1 MKLLIIPSGGIGLDG
16 ITMSIMNYYRYFN
29 KSNIQTTFV
38 ATKIKCEKKYFDLIL
53 NEIERNGDNVVQLER
68 SMNIIKYIF
77 LLVKLLKRNNYDIV
91 HVHGS
96 SSLIAIELLA
106 AKLCG
111 IKVRVAHSHNTTC
124 NHRILNILL
133 KPIFNYLT
141 TFRLACGEDAGKWL
155 FGHRDFKVIRNGIE
169 IEKFIYNKEMR
180 EKIRTNLSLLGK
192 KVIGHVGS
200 FNEQKNHTF
209 LIDIL
214 KELLIIDK
222 NYRLVLIG
230 DGEKREEIERKA
242 ILAGIEDK
250 VIFLGRRTDIS
261 ELLQAMDLMVLPSI
275 YEGLP
280 VVTIEWQAAGL
291 PIVVSDKVTSEIELT
306 NLVTF
311 KSLNDKATDWAV
323 TVESMINY
331 ERVSKINEIR
341 EVGYDIKANSDILVN
356 LYNKLT

>member
-1 MKLLIIPSGGIGLDG
+1 MKLLMIPSGGMGLDG
-16 ITMSIMNYYRYFN
+16 ITMSVMNYYRYFN

-38 ATKIKCEKKYFDLIL
+38 ATKIKCEQKYFNLIL
-53 NEIERNGDNVVQLER
+53 NEIESNGDSVVKIER
-68 SMNIIKYIF
+68 SMNILKYLF
-77 LLVKLLKRNNYDIV
+77 QLVKLLKKNKYDIV

-111 IKVRVAHSHNTTC
+111 IKVRIAHSHNTTC
-124 NHRILNILL
+124 KHRILNILL

-141 TFRLACGEDAGKWL
+141 MYRLACGKDAGKWL
-155 FGHRDFKVIRNGIE
+155 FGQKDFKVLRNGIE
-169 IEKFIYNKEMR
+169 VEKFRYNKEIRERMR
-180 EKIRTNLSLLGK
+180 INLNLAGK
-192 KVIGHVGS
+192 KVIGHVGT

-214 KELLIIDK
+214 KELLIIDQ

-242 ILAGIEDK
+242 LRAGIKDK

-291 PIVVSDKVTSEIELT
+291 PIVASDKVTSEIELT

-311 KSLNDKATDWAV
+311 KSLNDKVTEWAI
-323 TVESMINY
+323 TIDSLIKY
-331 ERVSKINEIR
+331 ERVSKINEIGKA
-341 EVGYDIKANSDILVN
+341 GYDIKTNSDVLVN